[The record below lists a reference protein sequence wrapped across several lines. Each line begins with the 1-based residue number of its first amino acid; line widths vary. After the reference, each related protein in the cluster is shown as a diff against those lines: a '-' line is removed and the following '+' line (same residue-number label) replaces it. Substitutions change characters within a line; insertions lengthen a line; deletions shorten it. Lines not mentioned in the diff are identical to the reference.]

1 MSLKSIILSILSI
14 LLMFGAVFMIAY
26 AFSAGILY
34 GILAILLII
43 IPAVV
48 ERKALHEADGIIDKF
63 IAKYV
68 VLIFW
73 IVAVVAGI
81 FGAGYLFEL
90 FN

>member
-1 MSLKSIILSILSI
+1 MSVKSIILSVISI
-14 LLMFGAVFMIAY
+14 LLMFGTGFMIAY

-34 GILAILLII
+34 GILSVFLIL
-43 IPAVV
+43 IPAIF
-48 ERKALHEADGIIDKF
+48 ERKALDAAEGVVDRF

-73 IVAVVAGI
+73 IAALFVGI
-81 FGAGYLFEL
+81 FGAGYLFQL